1 VWEKIAIHYSKVSHN
16 AFDTRSVIK
25 SINRSQI
32 GCIRKM
38 NLHGDSIMSL
48 SQTTRLNRRSLLIGT
63 AATLSTLPFVAAPT
77 HTNAQPQGALAMEKV
92 TFTVDATPLV
102 GNVYKMP
109 QDGKR
114 PAVAIIGPMTY
125 QKEQAPTEYAKRLA
139 EVGFVTMA
147 YDSRYRG
154 ESGGDPRA
162 WENPFHKVEDLK
174 SAVAYLKSR
183 EDVDPDQV
191 SILAIC
197 QGSSVAFRAAA
208 ELDGVHA
215 LATIAGH
222 YRDHEGDIEWLT
234 EEGYAAR
241 KAQGQAAKTLFE
253 TTGEV
258 QYIKGVDQTD
268 TNVGM
273 PGDFVW
279 EWYQPWADRGQWEN
293 RYAVMSDADLLSYDS
308 IGAAKTLTAPWLMIH
323 GDYNFLPNAARRHM
337 AAVPDTT
344 KTKTIWGDTP
354 HLAYY
359 DQPEAIDRAMREV
372 ADWFLNV

>member
-1 VWEKIAIHYSKVSHN
+1 
-16 AFDTRSVIK
+16 
-25 SINRSQI
+25 
-32 GCIRKM
+32 
-38 NLHGDSIMSL
+38 MSL
-48 SQTTRLNRRSLLIGT
+48 SQTTRLNRRSLLTGAT
-63 AATLSTLPFVAAPT
+63 ASLAAAPFLPIAT
-77 HTNAQPQGALAMEKV
+77 RSTAQTQGVLPMEKV

-102 GNVYKMP
+102 GNVYSP
-109 QDGKR
+109 SQTGKQ

-139 EVGFVTMA
+139 EMGFVTLA

-154 ESGGDPRA
+154 ESGGEPRA

-174 SAVAYLKSR
+174 AAVAYLKTR
-183 EDVDPDQV
+183 ADVDPDQV

-197 QGSSVAFRAAA
+197 QGSSIAFRAAA

-241 KAQGQAAKTLFE
+241 MAQGQAAKAVFE
-253 TTGEV
+253 TTGDV

-268 TNVGM
+268 MNVGM

-337 AAVPDTT
+337 AAVPSTT
-344 KTKTIWGDTP
+344 KTKTIWDDTP

-359 DQPEAIDRAMREV
+359 DQPDAIDRATRAV
-372 ADWFLNV
+372 ADWYRKA